1 MTLAELGLP
10 ADILADAERWMS
22 DMEMS
27 EDVSLDYMVETY
39 GPSEEEDL
47 DDRERAR
54 QAVGYGV
61 ELLRN
66 MEVEADP

>member
-1 MTLAELGLP
+1 
-10 ADILADAERWMS
+10 
-22 DMEMS
+22 MS